1 MGQVL
6 LVDDTAFIRM
16 SLTSILTEAG
26 HEVVGEA
33 NDGLEAIQQYKKLM
47 PDLVIM
53 DITMPVMNGIESL
66 KEIITFDSDAQ
77 IIMCSAMNQQKVV
90 VEAIESGAKDFLVK
104 PFNENCVLETLN
116 RVLHINHNSFK
127 SN

>member
-1 MGQVL
+1 MGLVL

-16 SLTSILTEAG
+16 NLASILTKAG

-33 NDGLEAIQQYKKLM
+33 MNGLEAIQQYKKLR

-53 DITMPVMNGIESL
+53 DITMPVMSGIEAL
-66 KEIITFDSDAQ
+66 KEIIRFDSDAH

-104 PFNENCVLETLN
+104 PFNENCVQETLN
-116 RVLHINHNSFK
+116 RVLHINNKSF
-127 SN
+127 